1 MSSEIRKTLNELYPG
16 PWALR
21 LVALCRPKGPHEH
34 SGRPCKSPGKAPVES
49 DWVAQADRRS
59 EVQGG
64 RDAHLARIAGHI
76 SRGGNVGLALPR
88 GVVALDADTEQA
100 SAWLDTALPDAPFQ
114 QTQRGNHFLV
124 RVPGRSVSRN
134 RTKVGIVDGVDVDV
148 RAHGSQIVAEPSI
161 HEAGTAYC
169 WKRPLPRRLEKL
181 PEAPGLIR
189 RTLEGTSVQQAHD
202 ASRERIIGDSI
213 REGERNVRLTS
224 IAGGLRRQGCSREE
238 IEEILLAIN
247 ARRGR
252 PPLPEGEVRQ
262 IAKSVSRYEG
272 GRGAASEE
280 APTELG
286 NARRLVRRHGRDL
299 RYCADLARWYVWDG
313 RRWAED
319 KTGEVMRR
327 AKDTVR
333 SIFAE
338 TAAVG
343 NDRKRDA
350 LGKHALA
357 SQRERTLRAMVSLAA
372 SEPEIV
378 TTSDRL
384 DSAPGL
390 LNVEN
395 GTLDLESLEL
405 RPHRREDLLS
415 KIAPVRFEPEARNEV
430 WERFLERTLPDP
442 ELRAFAQKAVGYT
455 LLGRADRDVVLMI
468 HGPPRTGKGSFQDAI
483 AAMLGQDYAATAGLA
498 DFAQRRF
505 QESGPRPELVRLRGA
520 RMVNIYET
528 SARLRLSAS
537 LVKTLAG
544 GDTISAR
551 GLHQSPIEF
560 RPQFAIWIASNHRP
574 RLPDDD
580 AAIWERMREIPFR
593 EVIPEEDRDLRLRTR
608 LRTDPQVR
616 SAILTWAIA
625 GVRALRSE
633 GFDPP
638 VAVRAATRDYREAMD
653 PLNEFLEERCE
664 LRPEEED
671 CFTTAAELREAYREW
686 CAENERRPI
695 SAKAMGP
702 RLRSRGCVRD
712 RQRVDGKRQHIWRGL
727 QLLARDEA

>member
-1 MSSEIRKTLNELYPG
+1 MSSDIRETLDELYPG
-16 PWALR
+16 RWALR
-21 LVALCRPKGPHEH
+21 LVRLCSPKDFHKHG
-34 SGRPCKSPGKAPVES
+34 GRPCTSPGKVPVER

-59 EVQGG
+59 EADAD
-64 RDAHLARIAGHI
+64 REAHLARIAAHV
-76 SRGGNVGLALPR
+76 SCGGNVGLALPR
-88 GVVALDADTEQA
+88 GAVALDADTEQA
-100 SAWLDTALPDAPFQ
+100 TAWLDTALPDAPQQ
-114 QTQRGNHFLV
+114 QTRRGGHFLV
-124 RVPGRSVSRN
+124 RVPDSVVSKN
-134 RTKVGIVDGVDVDV
+134 RTKVGIIDGIEADV

-161 HEAGTAYC
+161 HEAGTPYC
-169 WKRPLPRRLEKL
+169 WKRAIPHRVDEL
-181 PEAPGLIR
+181 PEAPDLIR
-189 RTLEGTSVQQAHD
+189 CALGETRGQGGHST
-202 ASRERIIGDSI
+202 SRERVDDEAI
-213 REGERNVRLTS
+213 REGQRNDGLTS
-224 IAGGLRRQGCSREE
+224 IAGGLRRQGYSRKE
-238 IEEILLAIN
+238 IEEALLASN
-247 ARRGR
+247 AQRCR
-252 PPLPEGEVRQ
+252 PPLPEDEVRQ
-262 IAKSVSRYEG
+262 IAKSVSRYEA
-272 GRGAASEE
+272 GRGAASNE
-280 APTELG
+280 ARTDLG

-299 RYCADLARWYVWDG
+299 RYCADLARWYTWDG
-313 RRWAED
+313 QRWAED

-333 SIFAE
+333 SILVE
-338 TAAVG
+338 AADFG
-343 NDRKRDA
+343 DDKERGA
-350 LGKHALA
+350 LVKHALA
-357 SQRERTLRAMVSLAA
+357 SQSERALRAMVSLAA

-378 TTSDRL
+378 TTSDEL

-390 LNVEN
+390 LNLEN
-395 GTLDLESLEL
+395 GTLDLETLEL
-405 RPHRREDLLS
+405 RPHRRGDLLT
-415 KIAPVRFEPEARNEV
+415 KIAAVSFEPEAQSEV

-442 ELRAFAQKAVGYT
+442 EVRAFAQKAVGYT
-455 LLGRADRDVVLMI
+455 LLGRADRDVVFIL

-483 AAMLGQDYAATAGLA
+483 AAMLGKDYAVTAGLT

-544 GDTISAR
+544 GDAISAR

-580 AAIWERMREIPFR
+580 EAIWERMREIPFR
-593 EVIPEEDRDLRLRTR
+593 EVIPEAERDPRLRDR

-616 SAILTWAIA
+616 SAILAWAVA
-625 GVRALRSE
+625 GVKALRAE

-664 LRPEEED
+664 LRPEKED
-671 CFTTAAELREAYREW
+671 CLTTAAELKEAYREW
-686 CAENERRPI
+686 CTENERRPI

-712 RQRVDGKRQHIWRGL
+712 RRRVDGKKQHIWRGL
-727 QLLARDEA
+727 RVLAKDEA